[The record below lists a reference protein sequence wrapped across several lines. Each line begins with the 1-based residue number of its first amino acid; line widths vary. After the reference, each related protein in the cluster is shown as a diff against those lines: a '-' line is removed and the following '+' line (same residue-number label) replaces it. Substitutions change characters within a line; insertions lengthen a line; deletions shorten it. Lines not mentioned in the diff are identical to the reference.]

1 MIPNSEDGGNWE
13 SFDAHADLYA
23 VNGTNDAS
31 DKIWVT
37 IVYTYFDRF
46 VATSNKDVSQIQI
59 ALSRSAKAIE
69 YEENE
74 KFVDACNEWRKVF
87 GDRTSSAYDKNLT
100 TMRQPDL
107 RCKLAHCHKKCG
119 KFLLA
124 GVEGFEPPHD
134 GTRTRCLT
142 TWRHPIAVDTVA
154 QAGVVFKLFASKL
167 SALSYCHHPLSCCS
181 FEER

>member
-1 MIPNSEDGGNWE
+1 M
-13 SFDAHADLYA
+13 
-23 VNGTNDAS
+23 
-31 DKIWVT
+31 T

-46 VATSNKDVSQIQI
+46 VTTSNKDVSQIQI

-107 RCKLAHCHKKCG
+107 RCKLAHCHKKMRKIPFG
-119 KFLLA
+119 W
-124 GVEGFEPPHD
+124 GG
-134 GTRTRCLT
+134 GIRT
-142 TWRHPIAVDTVA
+142 PA
-154 QAGVVFKLFASKL
+154 
-167 SALSYCHHPLSCCS
+167 
-181 FEER
+181 